1 MLTLSDYGYM
11 NSPIKHIVS
20 LPVRNKRT
28 PREWLDALSAGTCDQ
43 ASFFAAIK
51 EYRRTDP
58 DASWEV
64 LSLLDQDYRRG
75 KVGAVFFNSIVSRI
89 QSVALGND
97 AAADM
102 SAEPPGKAP
111 VNPPV
116 KQPVRAQVTPLR
128 TGATAPISTIIPFNS
143 NESVVNENEEVAASR
158 PTDSAAPAVGKVLRD
173 RYRLI
178 GILGQGGMATVF
190 EAVDQS
196 RADFSFA
203 NQRIAIKVLDATPGK
218 QQDRRVELNREFQN
232 LQSLTHPN
240 IVRVYDIDHEG
251 ETAFFTM
258 ELLNGSLVSEVVD
271 QNNGVALHRSHAI
284 AIIKSVGDAI
294 AYAHSRNI
302 VHGDI
307 SPRNIFI
314 TDTGEVRVLD
324 FGASHT
330 FTPGQW
336 IAHFDARQ
344 SPMAT
349 PCFASCQ
356 LLLGGTPETSDDV
369 YALACVVY
377 YLYSGKHP
385 FQNRTAIEARTL
397 GLKPTRPTAL
407 TSRQWQALRAA
418 LSFERADRPANMQT
432 WLQQLGLSSF
442 SGRLPK
448 LPGLVHPKVPVRRFR
463 KRYLLAAVILL
474 SLAVVGF
481 GDLKWLQ
488 NFAAQTSTDANQM
501 VLKLRDAWTKEP
513 VEVRSDT
520 YDTSMKKVE
529 IATGRDL
536 HSGAAQTQTDVS
548 EIKISHVTKL
558 SPPVPKA
565 AASAVLNVA
574 MARESQIEL
583 TEDAVE
589 VAPIESVAHLMVRRH
604 GNLRSEVT
612 FMWWTESGTAKAG
625 NDFEAVGSHVEHIP
639 VGKDRVNL
647 YIPLVGEA
655 ARREARNFYVVIDE
669 PGPGAFLGARTLS
682 MVSILAPE

>member
-1 MLTLSDYGYM
+1 M
-11 NSPIKHIVS
+11 NSPIKHIVP
-20 LPVRNKRT
+20 LPHRNKRT

-43 ASFFAAIK
+43 ASFFGAIK
-51 EYRRTDP
+51 EYRKTDP

-97 AAADM
+97 AAADT
-102 SAEPPGKAP
+102 SADLSVKETVKPS
-111 VNPPV
+111 V
-116 KQPVRAQVTPLR
+116 KQPVRAQVTTLR
-128 TGATAPISTIIPFNS
+128 TGATAPISAIIPFS
-143 NESVVNENEEVAASR
+143 TGGTVVNENQDIAESPHSHSVV
-158 PTDSAAPAVGKVLRD
+158 PAVGNVLRG

-190 EAVDQS
+190 EAIDQS
-196 RADFSFA
+196 RADLPFA
-203 NQRIAIKVLDATPGK
+203 HQRLAIKVLDTTAGK
-218 QQDRRVELNREFQN
+218 QQDRRVELNREFLN

-240 IVRVYDIDHEG
+240 IVRVYDFDHDG
-251 ETAFFTM
+251 ETTFFTM
-258 ELLNGSLVSEVVD
+258 ELLTGSLLSEVVD
-271 QNNGVALHRSHAI
+271 QNNGAALHRSHAI
-284 AIIKSVGDAI
+284 AIVKSVGDAI

-314 TDTGEVRVLD
+314 TDAGEVRVLD

-336 IAHFDARQ
+336 ISHFDARR

-356 LLLGGTPETSDDV
+356 LLVGGTPETTDDV

-397 GLKPTRPTAL
+397 GLKPTRPSAL

-418 LSFERADRPANMQT
+418 LSFERVDRPANMAT
-432 WLQQLGLSSF
+432 WLQQLGLSPF

-448 LPGLVHPKVPVRRFR
+448 LPGLVHPKMPARRF
-463 KRYLLAAVILL
+463 KKSYLLAAVILL
-474 SLAVVGF
+474 SSAVVGF
-481 GDLKWLQ
+481 SDLKSLQ
-488 NFAAQTSTDANQM
+488 NFAAQTSANTSQM
-501 VLKLRDAWTKEP
+501 VLKLRDLWNHPSIKIRPATNQAP
-513 VEVRSDT
+513 
-520 YDTSMKKVE
+520 
-529 IATGRDL
+529 IATVRDL
-536 HSGAAQTQTDVS
+536 QSGELPSSVVQTKIDVS
-548 EIKISHVTKL
+548 EINISHATKL
-558 SPPVPKA
+558 APPVPSVVVPA
-565 AASAVLNVA
+565 GQYGAR
-574 MARESQIEL
+574 ARESQIEL

-589 VAPIESVAHLMVRRH
+589 VAPIETVAHLMVRRH
-604 GNLRSEVT
+604 GNLRSDVT

-625 NDFEAVGSHVEHIP
+625 NDFESVSSHVEHIP
-639 VGKDRVNL
+639 VGKDRVTL

-655 ARREARNFYVVIDE
+655 ARREAKNFYVVIDE
-669 PGPGAFLGARTLS
+669 AGPGATLGARTLS